1 MITQSTIENTIFN
14 LFKEAVIKLPDD
26 VRNALEDAYK
36 NEDETI
42 ARLNLKAILDNIEA
56 AEKLDVPM
64 CQDTGLPIVFVK
76 LGKVNVENLY
86 EGIRN
91 GVKRA
96 TREIPLRPNVVNPLT
111 RENTGTNTGN
121 LIPQIDIELID
132 EEKIELTVFP
142 KGIGSENNNAL
153 KMALPG
159 EGIKGI
165 KEFVLDTVIAAGGK
179 PCPPIIVGVGIGG
192 MSDLA
197 MKLAKK
203 ALLGKVGERNPDK
216 MIAELEEDILNS
228 INKTGIGPMGL
239 GGKTTALDVK
249 ILTADTHT
257 AGLPIGVCIQCWA
270 GRHASAVLKP
280 SNATRLG
287 LSKTKFSEHT
297 KT

>member
-1 MITQSTIENTIFN
+1 MITQSTVEDTIFN
-14 LFKEAVIKLPDD
+14 LFKEAVIKLPED
-26 VRNALEDAYK
+26 VKIALQDAYK
-36 NEDETI
+36 KEDQEI

-56 AEKLDVPM
+56 AEKMGVPM

-76 LGKVNVENLY
+76 LGPLKVENLY

-91 GVKRA
+91 GVERA
-96 TREIPLRPNVVNPLT
+96 TREVPLRPNVVDPIT
-111 RENTGTNTGN
+111 RKNTGINTGN
-121 LIPQIDIELID
+121 MMPQVDIELIN
-132 EEKIELTVFP
+132 EEKIEFTVLP

-159 EGIKGI
+159 EGIEGI
-165 KEFVLDTVIAAGGK
+165 KKFVIDTVINAGGK

-192 MSDLA
+192 SSDLA
-197 MKLAKK
+197 MKIAKK

-216 MIAELEEDILNS
+216 QIAELEEDILRQ
-228 INKTGIGPMGL
+228 INETGIGPMGL

-280 SNATRLG
+280 LNVKHA
-287 LSKTKFSEHT
+287 KKP
-297 KT
+297 